1 MEKAIDEK
9 IFSAKEI
16 SDKTGML
23 AAVYTRKFPEE
34 EETVAKFSYFL
45 VHMLLGEELM
55 NQTMDELMKEEL
67 DRATPE
73 QALFAAIA
81 AGSRKETKE

>member
-1 MEKAIDEK
+1 MKKAIDEK

-16 SDKTGML
+16 SDRTGML
-23 AAVYTRKFPEE
+23 AAAYTMKFPEE

-45 VHMLLGEELM
+45 VRMLLGEELM
-55 NQTMDELMKEEL
+55 NQTIDELMKEEL